1 MKITKNQLRRII
13 REAVAD
19 MRDSTTEYYTDSSG
33 KQSMVPDA
41 RWAEE
46 QGEKAQEL
54 ARNVSEYIAFAG
66 SPAQADPKRPEWA
79 IKQVAED
86 ERIDMKIVKAAV
98 DEFGIDIKQFDDD
111 GDLDEPR

>member
-1 MKITKNQLRRII
+1 MRVTKRQLRSII

-19 MRDSTTEYYTDSSG
+19 MRDSTTEYFTDSSG

-41 RWAEE
+41 RWAE
-46 QGEKAQEL
+46 EKAQEL